1 MFGYDVF
8 NATSLINI
16 PGAPATTT
24 FRDILSGVPRSTGL
38 GNNGGYTGPDGYV
51 WANVDGE
58 HNNGNANHLKNMQPA
73 AINDFFKWAGGSDSG
88 DYMILY
94 PNDAFH
100 IKGSNDTTSVYEVVF
115 VTDPPRPNTKSYDY
129 VVNIKKNGSSTGTSI
144 PTACNSPSVPCFSNW
159 VRDDA
164 NGLVKFQVKLQSAS
178 DYISIDV
185 GVYGKQYG
193 ARDNVDGGI
202 HAARFKTQCGTWSRH
217 DDKEFHMMGYPS
229 HTQKVQI
236 RLLSVT
242 KNEIS
247 GCTDSLANN
256 YDSTATANTGCTF
269 TTTSISSFAVTP
281 TTAKV
286 GDPLTLTWALADSKF
301 SQVKIIHNGSDI
313 LAGTGKEQ
321 DQSSSITFTPTIVG
335 SNSFKLEVLWNK
347 TNADT
352 RSQNKNVNIKSAT
365 SFIQCTDCNRT
376 KDTNGECSDCK
387 TGYFLDSTTGLC
399 SQCSDPNR
407 SKNTDGTCGDCID
420 RYELVADIC
429 QPIGGGNDCTDSNRE
444 TNADNSCASSC
455 KSGYSFDSSNY
466 CQTDSGTASTSSL
479 PLMAILGGVGLLS
492 ILAIM
497 A

>member
-24 FRDILSGVPRSTGL
+24 FRDILSGVPQTTGNNKL
-38 GNNGGYTGPDGYV
+38 GNNRGYTGYNGYV
-51 WANVDGE
+51 WSDVDGE
-58 HNNGNANHLKNMQPA
+58 HKNGNANHLSSMQTEK
-73 AINDFFKWAGGSDSG
+73 IGDFFEWNDGSDSG
-88 DYMILY
+88 DHMILY

-100 IKGSNDTTSVYEVVF
+100 IKGSNDTTSVYEVAF
-115 VTDPPRPNTKSYDY
+115 VAKPPKNWEGGWPKAYDY
-129 VVNIKKNGSSTGTSI
+129 VVNIKKGGQSL
-144 PTACNSPSVPCFSNW
+144 PTACNSSSVPCFSNW

-164 NGLVKFQVKLQSAS
+164 NGQVKFQVKLQSAS

-185 GVYGKQYG
+185 GRTNSSAG
-193 ARDNVDGGI
+193 ARDGAKGAI
-202 HAARFKTQCGTWSRH
+202 HAARFKTKCGTWSRS
-217 DDKEFHMMGYPS
+217 DNNEFQDQGGDR
-229 HTQKVQI
+229 VQI

-269 TTTSISSFAVTP
+269 TTTAISSFAVTP

-347 TNADT
+347 TNAET
-352 RSQNKNVNIKSAT
+352 RSQNKNVNIQSAT
-365 SFIQCTDCNRT
+365 SFIQCTDGNRT

-479 PLMAILGGVGLLS
+479 PLMGILGGVGLLS